1 MNDEKKKDDL
11 RLQIL
16 EKLSALATAAFGL
29 VAALAWNDAIQ
40 SIFRRFFGEQSTLI
54 AKFVYALLVTVVVV
68 AVTLKL
74 GHSVNR
80 LKEKLGY
87 NDNPTNV

>member
-1 MNDEKKKDDL
+1 MNDQKKKDDL
-11 RLQIL
+11 RLQVL

-40 SIFRRFFGEQSTLI
+40 SLFKVLFGEQSTLI

-87 NDNPTNV
+87 NDNPPNV